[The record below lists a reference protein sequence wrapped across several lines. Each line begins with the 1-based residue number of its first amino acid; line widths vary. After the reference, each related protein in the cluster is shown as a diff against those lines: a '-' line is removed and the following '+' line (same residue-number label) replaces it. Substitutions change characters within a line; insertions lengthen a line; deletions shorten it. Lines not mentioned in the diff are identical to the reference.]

1 MESGDFVVL
10 YTDGVTE
17 ALDQE
22 GEEFGVPRVTQVLL
36 ENAHL
41 CAGSLL
47 ERITCELKSFVGTA
61 PQHDDITL
69 IVIRK
74 K

>member
-1 MESGDFVVL
+1 
-10 YTDGVTE
+10 
-17 ALDQE
+17 LD
-22 GEEFGVPRVTQVLL
+22 
-36 ENAHL
+36 
-41 CAGSLL
+41 
-47 ERITCELKSFVGTA
+47 RITSELKSFVGTA